1 MIDGMEK
8 NNAELLQLIYENM
21 ARARSVER
29 EHILAIIA
37 NTKWKNKAQ
46 LLEILRNGKNS

>member
-1 MIDGMEK
+1 MIAGMEK

-21 ARARSVER
+21 ARARSSER

-37 NTKWKNKAQ
+37 NTKWRSKAQ